1 MAKSFDITSATMDGI
16 GPHGTKVGLLRVLGP
31 AHVWALGVG
40 IVLVGEYMGWN
51 FAVGK
56 GGAYAALLACWFAGI
71 LYTCV
76 AMIDSEVTSTVAAAG
91 GQYTQAKHI
100 IGPLMA
106 FNVGLYL
113 VFAYTMLEA
122 ANAITAGYLIS
133 EVARLTGY
141 AAELDQ
147 RPFII
152 LVILFLAWLNYRGVL
167 ATLTFNLVITAIAFL
182 AIVILFLATSGV
194 FGTSQMHHAELMAG
208 QAALPYGWIG
218 VLAAIHFGLW
228 FYLGIEGTTQAAEE
242 VRSPA
247 RALPFGTLAGIM
259 TLLIAATLTW
269 YICVGLIP
277 WEYLGD
283 GVNGSVAPLF
293 DAARLSGSQAMVWLL
308 GVGTLFATLASAN
321 GCINDASR
329 AWFAMGRDKYLPGW
343 FGAVHPRFR
352 TPYRSIVFLV
362 PIALAFALKAPLDQV
377 VTFSILSGL
386 LEYTFMPF
394 NIILFRRKWPMG
406 VIKRGYEHPFHPIPA
421 ITLLCL
427 CAVAF
432 FAVFLGYGTQL
443 VAMIVFYVVA
453 SLWFHFWRY
462 RFVSRAEQFTM
473 PWPKPV
479 GY

>member
-1 MAKSFDITSATMDGI
+1 MAQADKTE
-16 GPHGTKVGLLRVLGP
+16 HVGLARVLGP

-56 GGAYAALLACWFAGI
+56 GGAYAALIACWFAGI

-100 IGPLMA
+100 VGPLMA

-122 ANAITAGYLIS
+122 ANAITVGFLVDTVAGMSGHEGGI
-133 EVARLTGY
+133 
-141 AAELDQ
+141 DQ

-152 LVILFLAWLNYRGVL
+152 LCIMFLAWLNYRGVL
-167 ATLTFNLVITAIAFL
+167 ATLTFNLVITAIAFS
-182 AIVILFLATSGV
+182 AIIVLFLSTSGIL
-194 FGTSQMHHAELMAG
+194 GESPLQHAALMEG
-208 QAALPYGWIG
+208 QAALPYGWLG
-218 VLAAIHFGLW
+218 VLAAMHFGLW
-228 FYLGIEGTTQAAEE
+228 YYLGIEGTTQAAEE

-247 RALPFGTLAGIM
+247 RSLPFGTLAGIM

-269 YICVGLIP
+269 YVSVGLMP
-277 WEYLGD
+277 WEYLGQA
-283 GVNGSVAPLF
+283 GVPLF
-293 DAARLSGSQAMVWLL
+293 DAARLSGSTFLMVLL
-308 GVGTLFATLASAN
+308 GIGTLFATLASAN

-329 AWFAMGRDKYLPGW
+329 AWFAMGRDRYLPGW
-343 FGAVHPRFR
+343 FGAVHPVYR
-352 TPYRSIVFLV
+352 TPYRAIIFLV
-362 PIALAFALKAPLDQV
+362 PIALIFALGAPLDQV
-377 VTFSILSGL
+377 ITFSILSGL
-386 LEYTFMPF
+386 LEYTFMPL
-394 NIILFRRKWPMG
+394 NIILFRRKWPLDS
-406 VIKRGYEHPFHPIPA
+406 IKRGYEHPFHPLPA
-421 ITLLCL
+421 IVLLCI
-427 CAVAF
+427 CGITF

-443 VAMIVFYVVA
+443 VAMIAFYIVV

-462 RFVSRAEQFTM
+462 RFVNRGAQFTM
-473 PWPKPV
+473 PWPKPR

>member
-1 MAKSFDITSATMDGI
+1 MTDFDITSQKMDGM

-56 GGAYAALLACWFAGI
+56 GGAYAALIACWFAGI

-76 AMIDSEVTSTVAAAG
+76 AMIDSEVTSTVASAG

-122 ANAITAGYLIS
+122 ANAITAGYLFS
-133 EVARLTGY
+133 VVATMTGHE
-141 AAELDQ
+141 AALDQ

-152 LVILFLAWLNYRGVL
+152 LVIMFLAWLNYRGVL
-167 ATLTFNLVITAIAFL
+167 ATLTFNLVITAIAFV
-182 AIVILFLATSGV
+182 AILVLFLSTSGIV
-194 FGTSQMHHAELMAG
+194 GTGIMEHAALFEG
-208 QAALPYGWIG
+208 HELPYGWIG
-218 VLAAIHFGLW
+218 VLAAMHFGLW
-228 FYLGIEGTTQAAEE
+228 YYLGIEGTTQAAEE

-247 RALPFGTLAGIM
+247 RSLPFGTLAGIM

-269 YICVGLIP
+269 YVCSGVLP
-277 WEYLGD
+277 WEFLGD

-293 DAARLSGSQAMVWLL
+293 DTARLSGSNALVWLL
-308 GVGTLFATLASAN
+308 GFGTLFATLASAN

-343 FGAVHPRFR
+343 FGAVHPRYR
-352 TPYRSIVFLV
+352 TPYRAIVFLV
-362 PIALAFALKAPLDQV
+362 PIALIFALGAPLDQV
-377 VTFSILSGL
+377 ITFSILSGL
-386 LEYTFMPF
+386 LGYTFMPL
-394 NIILFRRKWPMG
+394 NIILFRRKWPLET
-406 VIKRGYEHPFHPIPA
+406 IKRGYEHPFHPVPA
-421 ITLLCL
+421 ITLLTL
-427 CAVAF
+427 CGVTF

-443 VAMIVFYVVA
+443 VAMIGFYIVV

-462 RFVSRAEQFTM
+462 RFVNRGAQFTM
-473 PWPKPV
+473 PWPKPR

>member
-1 MAKSFDITSATMDGI
+1 MSNTATNA
-16 GPHGTKVGLLRVLGP
+16 TERVGLLRVLGP
-31 AHVWALGVG
+31 AHIWALGVG

-56 GGAYAALLACWFAGI
+56 GGAYAALIACWFAGI

-100 IGPLMA
+100 MGPLMA

-122 ANAITAGYLIS
+122 GNAITVGFLMDT
-133 EVARLTGY
+133 VANMSGH
-141 AAELDQ
+141 EGLDQ

-152 LVILFLAWLNYRGVL
+152 LCIMFLAWLNYRGVL
-167 ATLTFNLVITAIAFL
+167 ATLTFNLVITAFAFV
-182 AIVILFLATSGV
+182 AILILFLATVPWSD
-194 FGTSQMHHAELMAG
+194 TSPLRHTELMTD
-208 QAALPYGWIG
+208 LPYGWLG
-218 VLAAIHFGLW
+218 VLAAMHFGLW

-247 RALPFGTLAGIM
+247 RSLPFGTLAGIM

-269 YICVGLIP
+269 YVCVGLMP
-277 WEYLGD
+277 WEYLGGA
-283 GVNGSVAPLF
+283 GVPLF
-293 DAARLSGSQAMVWLL
+293 DAARLTGSTWLVALL

-329 AWFAMGRDKYLPGW
+329 AWFSMGRDHYLPSW
-343 FGAVHPRFR
+343 FGAVHPKYR
-352 TPYRSIVFLV
+352 TPYRAIVFLV
-362 PIALAFALKAPLDQV
+362 PIALIFALGAPLDQV
-377 VTFSILSGL
+377 ITFSILSGL
-386 LEYTFMPF
+386 LGYTFMPL
-394 NIILFRRKWPMG
+394 NMIMFRKKWPLDT
-406 VIKRGYEHPFHPIPA
+406 IKRGYVHPFHPIPA
-421 ITLLCL
+421 FLLLAL
-427 CAVAF
+427 CAVTF

-443 VAMIVFYVVA
+443 VAMLGFYIVA
-453 SLWFHFWRY
+453 SIWFHFWRY
-462 RFVSRAEQFTM
+462 RFVNRGAQFTM
-473 PWPKPV
+473 PWPRPK

>member
-1 MAKSFDITSATMDGI
+1 MADVDITSQTIDGM

-56 GGAYAALLACWFAGI
+56 GGAYAALIACWFAGI
-71 LYTCV
+71 LYSCV
-76 AMIDSEVTSTVAAAG
+76 AMIDSEVTSTVASAG

-122 ANAITAGYLIS
+122 ANAITAGYLFS
-133 EVARLTGY
+133 VVASMTGH
-141 AAELDQ
+141 EGDLDQ

-152 LVILFLAWLNYRGVL
+152 LVIMFLAWLNYRGVL

-182 AIVILFLATSGV
+182 AIIVLFLSTSGIL
-194 FGTSQMHHAELMAG
+194 GGGIMEHAALFEG
-208 QAALPYGWIG
+208 HELPYGWIG
-218 VLAAIHFGLW
+218 VLAAMHFGLW
-228 FYLGIEGTTQAAEE
+228 YYLGIEGTTQAAEE

-269 YICVGLIP
+269 YVCSGVLP
-277 WEYLGD
+277 WEFLGD

-293 DAARLSGSQAMVWLL
+293 DTARLSGSTALVWLL
-308 GVGTLFATLASAN
+308 GFGTLFATLASAN

-343 FGAVHPRFR
+343 FGAVHPKYR
-352 TPYRSIVFLV
+352 TPYRAIVFLV
-362 PIALAFALKAPLDQV
+362 PIALIFALGAPLDQV
-377 VTFSILSGL
+377 ITFSILSGL
-386 LEYTFMPF
+386 LGYTFMPL
-394 NIILFRRKWPMG
+394 NIILFRRKWPLET
-406 VIKRGYEHPFHPIPA
+406 IKRGYEHPFHPIPA
-421 ITLLCL
+421 ITLLTL
-427 CAVAF
+427 CGVTF

-443 VAMIVFYVVA
+443 VAMIGFYIVV

-462 RFVSRAEQFTM
+462 RFVNRGAQFTM
-473 PWPKPV
+473 PWPKPR

>member
-1 MAKSFDITSATMDGI
+1 MTDIDITSKEIDGM

-51 FAVGK
+51 FSVGK
-56 GGAYAALLACWFAGI
+56 GGAFAALIACWVAGI

-100 IGPLMA
+100 VGPLMA

-133 EVARLTGY
+133 VVASMTGLSG
-141 AAELDQ
+141 ELDQ

-167 ATLTFNLVITAIAFL
+167 ATLTFNLVITAIAFC
-182 AIVILFLATSGV
+182 AVIVLFLSTSGIL
-194 FGTSQMHHAELMAG
+194 GGGIMQHAALFEG
-208 QAALPYGWIG
+208 HELPYGWIG
-218 VLAAIHFGLW
+218 VLAAMHFGLW
-228 FYLGIEGTTQAAEE
+228 YYLGIEGTTQAAEE

-269 YICVGLIP
+269 YTCSGVLP

-293 DAARLSGSQAMVWLL
+293 DTARLSGSTGLL
-308 GVGTLFATLASAN
+308 WFLGIGTLFATLASAN

-343 FGAVHPRFR
+343 FGAVHPKFR
-352 TPYRSIVFLV
+352 TPYRSIIFLV
-362 PIALAFALKAPLDQV
+362 PIALIFALGAPLDQV
-377 VTFSILSGL
+377 ITFSILSGL
-386 LEYTFMPF
+386 LEYTFMPL
-394 NIILFRRKWPMG
+394 NIIMFRKKWPMG
-406 VIKRGYEHPFHPIPA
+406 TIKRGYEHPFHPVPA
-421 ITLLCL
+421 LVLLAI
-427 CAVAF
+427 CATVF

-443 VAMIVFYVVA
+443 VAMIGFYIVV

-462 RFVSRAEQFTM
+462 RFVNRGTQFTM
-473 PWPKPV
+473 PWPKPQ

>member
-1 MAKSFDITSATMDGI
+1 MADVDITSQTMDGM

-56 GGAYAALLACWFAGI
+56 GGAYAALIACWFAGI
-71 LYTCV
+71 LYSCV
-76 AMIDSEVTSTVAAAG
+76 AMIDSEVTSTVASAG

-122 ANAITAGYLIS
+122 ANAITAGYLFS
-133 EVARLTGY
+133 VVATMTGH
-141 AAELDQ
+141 ADALDQ

-152 LVILFLAWLNYRGVL
+152 LVIMFLAWLNYRGVL
-167 ATLTFNLVITAIAFL
+167 ATLTFNLVITAIAFC
-182 AIVILFLATSGV
+182 AIIILFLSTSGIL
-194 FGTSQMHHAELMAG
+194 GGGIMEHAALFEG
-208 QAALPYGWIG
+208 HELPYGWIG
-218 VLAAIHFGLW
+218 VLAAMHFGLW
-228 FYLGIEGTTQAAEE
+228 YYLGIEGTTQAAEE

-269 YICVGLIP
+269 FMCSGVLP

-293 DAARLSGSQAMVWLL
+293 DTARLSGSTALVWLL
-308 GVGTLFATLASAN
+308 GFGTLFATLASAN

-343 FGAVHPRFR
+343 FGAVHPRYR

-362 PIALAFALKAPLDQV
+362 PIALIFALGAPLDQV
-377 VTFSILSGL
+377 ITFSILSGL
-386 LEYTFMPF
+386 LGYTFMPL
-394 NIILFRRKWPMG
+394 NIILFRRKWPLET
-406 VIKRGYEHPFHPIPA
+406 IKRGYEHPFHPIPA
-421 ITLLCL
+421 ITLLTL
-427 CAVAF
+427 CAVTF

-443 VAMIVFYVVA
+443 VAMIGFYIVV

-462 RFVSRAEQFTM
+462 RFVNRGAQFTM
-473 PWPKPV
+473 PWPKPR

>member
-1 MAKSFDITSATMDGI
+1 MGNFDITSPVRDGI
-16 GPHGTKVGLLRVLGP
+16 GPHGTNVGLLRVLGP
-31 AHVWALGVG
+31 AHIWALGVG

-56 GGAYAALLACWFAGI
+56 GGAYAALIACWFAGI

-76 AMIDSEVTSTVAAAG
+76 SMIDSEVTSTVAAAG

-100 IGPLMA
+100 VGPLMA

-133 EVARLTGY
+133 VVAAMTGH
-141 AAELDQ
+141 AGELDQ

-152 LVILFLAWLNYRGVL
+152 LVILSLACLNYRGVL

-182 AIVILFLATSGV
+182 AILVLFLSTSGLL
-194 FGTSQMHHAELMAG
+194 GEGIMQHAELMAG

-218 VLAAIHFGLW
+218 VLAAMHFGLW

-247 RALPFGTLAGIM
+247 RSLPFGTLAGIM
-259 TLLIAATLTW
+259 TLLIAASLTW
-269 YICVGLIP
+269 YVCSGVLP
-277 WEYLGD
+277 WEFLGD

-293 DAARLSGSQAMVWLL
+293 DTARLSGSAGLVFLL

-362 PIALAFALKAPLDQV
+362 PIALIFALGAPLDQV
-377 VTFSILSGL
+377 ITFSILSGL
-386 LEYTFMPF
+386 LEYTFMPL
-394 NIILFRRKWPMG
+394 NVILFRRKWPLNS
-406 VIKRGYEHPFHPIPA
+406 IKRGYEHPFHPLPA
-421 ITLLCL
+421 IALLCL
-427 CAVAF
+427 CGVTFVAVY
-432 FAVFLGYGTQL
+432 LGYGTQL
-443 VAMIVFYVVA
+443 IAMIGFYIVV

-462 RFVSRAEQFTM
+462 RFVNRGAQFTM
-473 PWPKPV
+473 PWPKPR

>member
-1 MAKSFDITSATMDGI
+1 MTQVDITSPTMDGM

-56 GGAYAALLACWFAGI
+56 GGAYAALIACWFAGI
-71 LYTCV
+71 LYSCV
-76 AMIDSEVTSTVAAAG
+76 AMIDSEVTSTVASAG

-122 ANAITAGYLIS
+122 ANAITAGYLFS
-133 EVARLTGY
+133 VVASMTGH
-141 AAELDQ
+141 ADALDQ

-152 LVILFLAWLNYRGVL
+152 LVIMFLAWLNYRGVL
-167 ATLTFNLVITAIAFL
+167 ATLTFNLVITAIAFI
-182 AIVILFLATSGV
+182 AIIVLFLSTSGV
-194 FGTSQMHHAELMAG
+194 LGTGIMEHAALFEG
-208 QAALPYGWIG
+208 HELPYGWIG
-218 VLAAIHFGLW
+218 VLAAMHFGLW
-228 FYLGIEGTTQAAEE
+228 YYLGIEGTTQAAEE

-269 YICVGLIP
+269 YVCSGVLP
-277 WEYLGD
+277 WEFLGD

-293 DAARLSGSQAMVWLL
+293 DTARLSGSDALVWLL
-308 GVGTLFATLASAN
+308 GFGTLFATLASAN

-343 FGAVHPRFR
+343 FGAVHPKYR

-362 PIALAFALKAPLDQV
+362 PIALIFALGAPLDQV
-377 VTFSILSGL
+377 ITFSILSGL
-386 LEYTFMPF
+386 LGYTFMPL
-394 NIILFRRKWPMG
+394 NIILFRRKWPLET
-406 VIKRGYEHPFHPIPA
+406 IKRGYEHPFHPIPA
-421 ITLLCL
+421 ITLLTL
-427 CAVAF
+427 CAVTF

-443 VAMIVFYVVA
+443 VAMIGFYIVV

-462 RFVSRAEQFTM
+462 RFVNRGAQFTM
-473 PWPKPV
+473 PWPKPR

>member
-1 MAKSFDITSATMDGI
+1 MADIDITSARADGMAA
-16 GPHGTKVGLLRVLGP
+16 GGTKVGLARVLGP

-56 GGAYAALLACWFAGI
+56 GGAYAALIACWFAGL
-71 LYTCV
+71 LYSCV

-122 ANAITAGYLIS
+122 ANAITFGFLIDTVAGM
-133 EVARLTGY
+133 TGY
-141 AAELDQ
+141 EGLDQ

-152 LVILFLAWLNYRGVL
+152 LTIMFLAWLNYRGVL
-167 ATLTFNLVITAIAFL
+167 ATLTFSLVITAIAFTSIL
-182 AIVILFLATSGV
+182 ILFLATSPLLGD
-194 FGTSQMHHAELMAG
+194 SPLRHADLMTD
-208 QAALPYGWIG
+208 LPYGWLG
-218 VLAAIHFGLW
+218 VLAAMHFGLW
-228 FYLGIEGTTQAAEE
+228 FYLGIEGTCQAAEE

-269 YICVGLIP
+269 YVCVGLMP
-277 WEYLGD
+277 WEYLGQS
-283 GVNGSVAPLF
+283 GVPLF
-293 DAARLSGSQAMVWLL
+293 DAARMSGSVTLMVLL
-308 GVGTLFATLASAN
+308 GIGTMFATLASAN

-329 AWFAMGRDKYLPGW
+329 AWFAMGRDHYLPQW
-343 FGAVHPRFR
+343 FGAVHPKYK
-352 TPYRSIVFLV
+352 TPYRSIIFLV
-362 PIALAFALKAPLDQV
+362 PIALIFALGAPLDQV
-377 VTFSILSGL
+377 ITFSILSGL
-386 LEYTFMPF
+386 LEYTFMPI
-394 NIILFRRKWPMG
+394 NVILFRRKWPLES
-406 VIKRGYEHPFHPIPA
+406 IKRGYEHPFHPLPA
-421 ITLLCL
+421 IILLCL
-427 CAVAF
+427 CGVTY

-443 VAMIVFYVVA
+443 VAMIAFYIVV

-462 RFVSRAEQFTM
+462 RFVHRAAQFTM
-473 PWPKPV
+473 PWPRPR

>member
-1 MAKSFDITSATMDGI
+1 MANTNIASKTMDGM

-56 GGAYAALLACWFAGI
+56 GGAYAALIACWFAGI

-100 IGPLMA
+100 VGPLMA

-122 ANAITAGYLIS
+122 GNAITAGYLFS
-133 EVARLTGY
+133 VVAGMSGHEG
-141 AAELDQ
+141 ALDQ

-152 LVILFLAWLNYRGVL
+152 LVIMSLAWLNYRGVL
-167 ATLTFNLVITAIAFL
+167 ATLTFNLVITAIAFV
-182 AIVILFLATSGV
+182 AILVLFLATSGIAGDGIMQHAALME
-194 FGTSQMHHAELMAG
+194 GT
-208 QAALPYGWIG
+208 AALPYGWIG
-218 VLAAIHFGLW
+218 VLAAMHFGLW

-269 YICVGLIP
+269 YICVGVLP
-277 WEYLGD
+277 WEFLGD

-293 DAARLSGSQAMVWLL
+293 DTARLSGSNGLIWLL
-308 GVGTLFATLASAN
+308 GIGTLFATLASAN

-329 AWFAMGRDKYLPGW
+329 AWFSMGRDKYLPGW
-343 FGAVHPRFR
+343 FGAVHPVYR
-352 TPYRSIVFLV
+352 TPYRSIIFLI
-362 PIALAFALKAPLDQV
+362 PIALVFALGVPLDQV
-377 VTFSILSGL
+377 ITFSILSGL
-386 LEYTFMPF
+386 LGYTFMPL
-394 NIILFRRKWPMG
+394 NIIMFRKKWPLNT
-406 VIKRGYEHPFHPIPA
+406 IKRGYEHPFHPLPA
-421 ITLLCL
+421 IVLLAL
-427 CAVAF
+427 CAITF

-443 VAMIVFYVVA
+443 VAMIGFYIVA
-453 SLWFHFWRY
+453 SLWFQFWRY
-462 RFVSRAEQFTM
+462 RIVARGAQFTM
-473 PWPKPV
+473 PWPKPK

>member
-1 MAKSFDITSATMDGI
+1 MADFDITSGTRDGM

-31 AHVWALGVG
+31 AHIWALGVG

-56 GGAYAALLACWFAGI
+56 GGAYAALIACWFAGI

-100 IGPLMA
+100 VGPLMA

-122 ANAITAGYLIS
+122 ANAITAGYLFS
-133 EVARLTGY
+133 VVATMSGY
-141 AAELDQ
+141 EGALDQ

-152 LVILFLAWLNYRGVL
+152 LVIMFLAWLNYRGVL
-167 ATLTFNLVITAIAFL
+167 ATLTFNLVITAIAFV
-182 AIVILFLATSGV
+182 AILILFLSTSGIV
-194 FGTSQMHHAELMAG
+194 GGGIMQHAALFEG
-208 QAALPYGWIG
+208 HELPYGWIG
-218 VLAAIHFGLW
+218 VLAAMHFGLW
-228 FYLGIEGTTQAAEE
+228 YYLGIEGTTQAAEE

-269 YICVGLIP
+269 FLCSGVLP
-277 WEYLGD
+277 WEFLGD

-293 DAARLSGSQAMVWLL
+293 DTARLSGSTGLIWLL
-308 GVGTLFATLASAN
+308 GFGTLFATLASAN

-343 FGAVHPRFR
+343 FGAVHPKYR
-352 TPYRSIVFLV
+352 TPYRAIVFLV
-362 PIALAFALKAPLDQV
+362 PIALIFALGAPLDQV
-377 VTFSILSGL
+377 ITFSILSGL
-386 LEYTFMPF
+386 LEYTFMPL
-394 NIILFRRKWPMG
+394 NIIMFRKKWPMG
-406 VIKRGYEHPFHPIPA
+406 SIKRGYEHPFHPLPA
-421 ITLLCL
+421 IVLLAL
-427 CAVAF
+427 CAITF

-443 VAMIVFYVVA
+443 VAMIGFYIVV

-462 RFVSRAEQFTM
+462 KFVDRGAQFTM
-473 PWPKPV
+473 PWPKPK

>member
-1 MAKSFDITSATMDGI
+1 MTTAATE
-16 GPHGTKVGLLRVLGP
+16 TEKVGLLRVLGP
-31 AHVWALGVG
+31 AHIWALGVG

-56 GGAYAALLACWFAGI
+56 GGAYAALIACWFAGV

-100 IGPLMA
+100 VGPLMA

-122 ANAITAGYLIS
+122 ANASTVGFLLDT
-133 EVARLTGY
+133 VANMGGHVG
-141 AAELDQ
+141 LDQ

-152 LVILFLAWLNYRGVL
+152 RAIMFLAWLNYRGVL
-167 ATLTFNLVITAIAFL
+167 ATLNFNLVITAFAFL
-182 AIVILFLATSGV
+182 AIILLFLMTAPWLAS
-194 FGTSQMHHAELMAG
+194 SPMRHAELMTGGAS
-208 QAALPYGWIG
+208 LPYGWLG
-218 VLAAIHFGLW
+218 VLAAMHFGLW

-247 RALPFGTLAGIM
+247 RSLPFGTLAGIM

-269 YICVGLIP
+269 YIGVGLMP
-277 WEYLGD
+277 WEYLGQA
-283 GVNGSVAPLF
+283 GVPLF
-293 DAARLSGSQAMVWLL
+293 DSARMSGSSLLMVIL
-308 GVGTLFATLASAN
+308 GIGTLFATLASAN

-329 AWFAMGRDKYLPGW
+329 AWFAMGRDRYLPSW
-343 FGAVHPRFR
+343 FGAVHPVYR
-352 TPYRSIVFLV
+352 TPYRAIIFLV
-362 PIALAFALKAPLDQV
+362 PIALLFALKVPLDQII
-377 VTFSILSGL
+377 TFSILSGL
-386 LEYTFMPF
+386 LEYTFMPI
-394 NIILFRRKWPMG
+394 NMILFRRKWPLDT
-406 VIKRGYEHPFHPIPA
+406 IKRGYVHPFHPIPA
-421 ITLLCL
+421 FVLLFL
-427 CAVAF
+427 CSVTY

-443 VAMIVFYVVA
+443 VAMVVFYIVV

-462 RFVSRAEQFTM
+462 RFVNRGAQFTM
-473 PWPKPV
+473 PWPRPK